1 MPLYLDSFKNNPPE
15 GFNSDVKIEGLETFQ
30 KSLEKYFFSEVTV
43 RNCSSSKSPLHL
55 AIELDCNLS
64 LVEMLFHFNK
74 GTWGNLRQEKS
85 SFSKLLDGLVQQNH
99 KVVDVE
105 EFTLFLKD
113 TAIVINKIFNQSIPE
128 QLASIFTNIGKHYVH
143 FSKGLTE
150 TPYEIY
156 IPVFE
161 EERGVGNDTLLQNI
175 EAGNHTK
182 KDYYKYWGLYC
193 DSEDDAVIYD
203 LKHNKIENGDLF
215 MLNH

>member
-15 GFNSDVKIEGLETFQ
+15 GFNSDLNIEGLDAFQ
-30 KSLEKYFFSEVTV
+30 RRLEKHFFSEVRV
-43 RNCSSSKSPLHL
+43 RNCSSDKISVQL

-74 GTWGNLRQEKS
+74 GTWGNFKHEKS
-85 SFSKLLDGLVQQNH
+85 SFSKLLQQLVEENDTSL
-99 KVVDVE
+99 DVE
-105 EFTLFLKD
+105 EFTLLLKD
-113 TAIVINKIFNQSIPE
+113 TTIIVNKIYAKGIPE
-128 QLASIFTNIGKHYVH
+128 QLHTIFTELGKHYVH

-161 EERGVGNDTLLQNI
+161 EECGAGEDNLLRNI

-193 DSEDDAVIYD
+193 DSEEDAVIYD
-203 LKHNKIENGDLF
+203 LKNTRIEQGDLF